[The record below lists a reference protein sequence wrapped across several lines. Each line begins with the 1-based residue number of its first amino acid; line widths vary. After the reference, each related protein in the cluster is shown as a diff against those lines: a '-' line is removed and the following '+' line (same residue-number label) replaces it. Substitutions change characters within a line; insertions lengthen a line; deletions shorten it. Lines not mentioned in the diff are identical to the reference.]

1 MRLAPWIAGVAVV
14 GLLVWAFR
22 PVPVAVETALIAP
35 QDFDVSVEEEGVARI
50 RDVYTVSAPIAGRL
64 ERIALKPGD
73 AVVAGQTVV
82 ARIGPADPALLDA
95 RARAVAV
102 ATVQAAEAAVQLARA
117 QLDQAQGS
125 ADFAQAESAR
135 MATLFDRAAVSRR
148 MLDAAVT
155 EAHTATAAVA
165 SAEASLAV
173 RERELDSAR
182 AALDAGVQPA
192 GACCT
197 EIRAPVS
204 GRVLRVLVP
213 SEQVVAP
220 GMALLEIGNPGEIEV
235 VTNLLSRDAVRVA
248 MGAGAEVIGWG
259 GPALAARVRR
269 ISPSAETRVSALG
282 IEEQRVEVLLD
293 PDPASGDWQ
302 RLGHGY
308 RVILRIRLWQ
318 GRGVLAVPV
327 AALFRDGA
335 DWAVFV
341 AQDGRAVLRRIE
353 LGERNADFAEVLGGL
368 KAGEVVILR
377 PGDTVAEGTRLTTA
391 D

>member
-1 MRLAPWIAGVAVV
+1 MRVAPWIAGIAVV

-64 ERIALKPGD
+64 DRIALKPGD

-102 ATVQAAEAAVQLARA
+102 AGVQAAEAAVQLARA
-117 QLDQAQGS
+117 QLDQAQAS
-125 ADFAQAESAR
+125 AEFMQTESAR

-148 MLDAAVT
+148 VLDAAVL

-173 RERELDSAR
+173 RERELESAR
-182 AALDAGVQPA
+182 AVLDAGSAPA
-192 GACCT
+192 GTCCT

-220 GMALLEIGNPGEIEV
+220 GAGLLEIGNPGEIEV
-235 VTNLLSRDAVRVA
+235 MTNLLSRDAVRVA
-248 MGAGAEVIGWG
+248 AGAQADVIGWG

-293 PDPASGDWQ
+293 PVGDAGDWR
-302 RLGHGY
+302 RLGHGF
-308 RVILRIRLWQ
+308 RVIVRIRLWQ
-318 GRGVLAVPV
+318 GRGVPAVPV
-327 AALFRDGA
+327 GALFRDGA

-341 AQDGRAVLRRIE
+341 AQDSRAVLRRIT
-353 LGERNADFAEVLGGL
+353 LGERNADFAEITGGL
-368 KAGEVVILR
+368 AVGEAVILH
-377 PGDTVAEGTRLTTA
+377 PGDAVTEGARLA
-391 D
+391 APD